1 MTSPKEDDLM
11 STPETGNRT
20 TQEATAPEPRGGVRY
35 DVLVAMHATPTAE
48 RVREQVAAW
57 VDEREDL
64 SLEEDG
70 EPGAIVVRRATRRGS
85 TPALRVDGPLEA
97 NASDLPVALA
107 GACLDPH
114 AMLAIGVRLPAPKRN
129 YQLARSLGRELAEHN
144 DGAAF
149 DPQEE
154 ALVWPRGRPRRVPPR
169 PDREET
175 SKVGLE
181 WFLPADRWEDAPAT
195 LVRLLQSRCPEAL
208 PTRYG
213 LWEPPPYEFDEDD
226 PNAFIA
232 FLLDNPDGDAFWL
245 ASRPSFGGSAFGPDI
260 DVDPEDEAYKIAY
273 VGVNFDGNVL
283 EDDERWRETI
293 VDLFVDGAREMGAF
307 FAGAQALPGWV
318 ATRNN
323 RLWATSET
331 LLGGEDLLRG
341 QLWQGLSPV
350 PLWLSW
356 FGGPYR
362 DLVAPHLT
370 PESLEEAAAHEPD
383 GGNSLRRLLG
393 RAPAPRPEE
402 AQVRATADG
411 LLVRLAENPTPRERL
426 LTLPLP
432 DELTYRPQPASV
444 TDDGVVISG
453 ARPDDQASVIP
464 GLGR

>member
-1 MTSPKEDDLM
+1 M
-11 STPETGNRT
+11 STDTGNRGT
-20 TQEATAPEPRGGVRY
+20 EGTAAPEQRGGVRY
-35 DVLVAMHATPTAE
+35 DVLVATHATPSA
-48 RVREQVAAW
+48 EQVRGQVASW
-57 VDEREDL
+57 VEEREDL
-64 SLEEDG
+64 SLEEGSDN
-70 EPGAIVVRRATRRGS
+70 GAIVVRRATRRGS
-85 TPALRVDGPLEA
+85 TPALRVDGPLDA
-97 NASDLPVALA
+97 TAGDLPVTLA

-181 WFLPADRWEDAPAT
+181 WFLPPDRWPDAPAT

-226 PNAFIA
+226 PEAFIS

-260 DVDPEDEAYKIAY
+260 EVEPGDEELRIAY

-283 EDDERWRETI
+283 EEDARWRETI

-307 FAGAQALPGWV
+307 FGGAQALPGWV

-323 RLWATSET
+323 RLWATTET
-331 LLGGEDLLRG
+331 LLHGEDLLRG

-356 FGGPYR
+356 FGEPYR
-362 DLVAPHLT
+362 DLVGRHLT
-370 PESLEEAAAHEPD
+370 PERLDEAAGHELE

-393 RAPAPRPEE
+393 RGPATHPED
-402 AQVRATADG
+402 AQLRETPDG
-411 LLVRLAENPTPRERL
+411 LLVRLAEQPLPRERL

-432 DELTYRPQPASV
+432 AELTYRPQPASV

-453 ARPDDQASVIP
+453 ARPEDQAAVIP
-464 GLGR
+464 DLGR